1 MDWKWIFGVFG
12 VFIILYFLYKLTKSG
27 TQKTALNISR
37 EINVKPKLIEDMIV
51 KLGDERGRLFVNS
64 VNKHNLIKDGVYTF
78 FIYQVLIN
86 PQGIKELQDKF
97 SKTNY
102 STDLDLVKVEN
113 AFMFFRDLDVDLEE
127 FDVFLLNYKN
137 NFC

>member
-1 MDWKWIFGVFG
+1 MNWKWIFG

-27 TQKTALNISR
+27 TQEAAFKIGR
-37 EINVKPKLIEDMIV
+37 EINVKPEFIEKMIA
-51 KLGDERGRLFVNS
+51 KLGDERAQLFVDS
-64 VNKHNLIKDGVYTF
+64 VNKHNLIKDGAYTF

-86 PQGIKELQDKF
+86 PQDIKELQDKF
-97 SKTNY
+97 SKINY

-127 FDVFLLNYKN
+127 FEVFLLNYKSN
-137 NFC
+137 CC